1 MTKNTFSPMV
11 ISNEKAEEMYLNS
24 EKQMLR
30 RQLPKELMKYIGDK
44 AYEDFGSMDRTAV
57 GKELTKLILVA
68 KDVIEKDRESLKE

>member
-1 MTKNTFSPMV
+1 MTKDTFSPMI

-30 RQLPKELMKYIGDK
+30 RQLPKELMKYIGDR

-57 GKELTKLILVA
+57 GKELTKLILIA
-68 KDVIEKDRESLKE
+68 RDCIEKNESSG